1 MYSDQHEN
9 KLNQTTLTKLEPNE
23 KNVDSFNTYN
33 LVDEYAYLM
42 KLDANIQSPTLN
54 EALEMRTIQ
63 PQETYELVSVQP
75 EQSNAIMTSSESTEP
90 ERRQEDKK
98 FQVQFC
104 MIYLNTALLI
114 FLFVAFSVLV
124 CEILLRTLFRFE
136 LNFFILFCLI

>member
-1 MYSDQHEN
+1 MYSVIDQHEN

-33 LVDEYAYLM
+33 LVNEYGYLM
-42 KLDANIQSPTLN
+42 DDNIQSPTLN
-54 EALEMRTIQ
+54 EALEMGTLQ

-75 EQSNAIMTSSESTEP
+75 EQSNAIMTSHESTEP

-104 MIYLNTALLI
+104 MISQKNLNTALLI
-114 FLFVAFSVLV
+114 CLFVAFSVLV

-136 LNFFILFCLI
+136 LNFFILF